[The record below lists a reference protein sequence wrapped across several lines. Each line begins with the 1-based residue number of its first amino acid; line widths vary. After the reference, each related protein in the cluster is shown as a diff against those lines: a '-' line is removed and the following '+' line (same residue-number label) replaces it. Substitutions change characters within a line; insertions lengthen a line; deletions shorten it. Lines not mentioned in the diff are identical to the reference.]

1 MEAEEHKRK
10 IANLC
15 RFCGSSRLQLI
26 NFINIS
32 FVKIVGT
39 VTRSPENLV
48 GAAISVKKQNAKN
61 KNHCRH

>member
-1 MEAEEHKRK
+1 MEAEEHKGK